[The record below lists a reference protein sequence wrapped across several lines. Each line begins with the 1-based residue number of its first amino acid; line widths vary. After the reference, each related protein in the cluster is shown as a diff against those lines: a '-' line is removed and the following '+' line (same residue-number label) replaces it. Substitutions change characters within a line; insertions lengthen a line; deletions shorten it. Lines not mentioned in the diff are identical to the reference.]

1 MALTALDTAEQS
13 RHKLRNTVHTWL
25 LTAGS
30 LALLAGCAWLLWG
43 WVGVIAAAIAG
54 AIGLRSAYAMSPAM
68 VLKLYK
74 ARRLPQREFAEGHRI
89 IDVLSERAGLK
100 ARPKLYYVPSKMM
113 NAFAVGT
120 REDSAIAVTDGLVRG
135 LTLRQFVGVIAH
147 EMSHIRNGD
156 VQVMALAD
164 VVNRMTSFLS
174 TIGLIALA
182 FRVTDVIGG
191 GIGIWTAIGLLV
203 AAPTIGGLLQLA
215 LSRAREYDADLDA
228 VGLTGDP
235 EGLASALVTLEKKQR
250 GIWEGL
256 MLPGSRSPEPSLLRS
271 HPRTEDRVARLASL
285 RQEPE
290 PYIAYPDER
299 PDIGGGITRI
309 SRRPRVRMT
318 GVWR

>member
-1 MALTALDTAEQS
+1 MALTPLDTAEQR
-13 RHKLRNTVHTWL
+13 RHKLRNTLHTWL
-25 LTAGS
+25 LTGGS

-43 WVGVIAAAIAG
+43 WIGVIAAAIVG
-54 AIGLRSAYAMSPAM
+54 AIGLHSAYRVSPAM

-74 ARRLPQREFAEGHRI
+74 ARRLPQNEFAEGQRI
-89 IDVLSERAGLK
+89 IDVLSQRAGLA

-120 REDSAIAVTDGLVRG
+120 PHDSAIAVTDGLVRG

-174 TIGLIALA
+174 AVGLITLA
-182 FRVTDVIGG
+182 FHLTDVIRGG
-191 GIGIWTAIGLLV
+191 VGLWTAIGLLV

-250 GIWEGL
+250 GMWEGL
-256 MLPGSRSPEPSLLRS
+256 VLPGSRSPEPSILRS
-271 HPRTEDRVARLASL
+271 HPRTEDRVARLRAL

-290 PYIAYPDER
+290 PYVDYPDER
-299 PDIGGGITRI
+299 PHIGGGFVPVK
-309 SRRPRVRMT
+309 RRPRVRVT

>member
-1 MALTALDTAEQS
+1 MTLTPLDTALQL
-13 RHKLRNTVHTWL
+13 RHKRRNTLHTWL
-25 LTAGS
+25 LTGGS

-43 WVGVIAAAIAG
+43 WIGVIAAAIAG
-54 AIGLRSAYAMSPAM
+54 AIGLRSAYSVSPAM

-74 ARRLPQREFAEGHRI
+74 ARRLPQRDFPDGHRI
-89 IDVLSERAGLK
+89 IDVLSTRAGLP

-156 VQVMALAD
+156 VQVMALGD

-174 TIGLIALA
+174 TVGLITLA
-182 FRVTDVIGG
+182 FHLTDFIRG
-191 GIGIWTAIGLLV
+191 GISLWTAIGLLV

-228 VGLTGDP
+228 VSLTGDP

-250 GIWEGL
+250 GMWEGL
-256 MLPGSRSPEPSLLRS
+256 VLPGSRSPEPSLLRS
-271 HPRTEDRVARLASL
+271 HPRTEDRVARLSSL
-285 RQEPE
+285 SREPE
-290 PYIAYPDER
+290 PNLLYPDER
-299 PDIGGGITRI
+299 PDIGGGITRV
-309 SRRPRVRMT
+309 SRRPRVHVT